1 MYTSHGAPDIFFNI
15 TLRRKT
21 LFYTVNLII
30 PCVGISYLSVLVF
43 YLPADSGEKIALCIS
58 ILLSQT
64 MFFLLISEIIPSTSL
79 ALPLLG
85 KYLLFTMV
93 LVGLSVVVTIVILN
107 IHYRKPST
115 HKMAP
120 WVRRFFIKMLPRLLL
135 MRVPKDLLR
144 DLAAKKINYG
154 AKVKKSKFGAAL
166 AAEMQMN
173 SGGSSP
179 DSIRRMQ
186 GRGGGSGGGGGSG
199 RCNTLHSTTATNR
212 FSGLMGALGGGLGN
226 MGGYNGLPSVMS
238 GLNES
243 LSDVVVRKKYPF
255 ELEKAMH
262 NVMFIQHHITRQDEF
277 NAVSTDR

>member
-1 MYTSHGAPDIFFNI
+1 MPAERHEKYYPCCAEPYPGRIINLSIFIIIFYFTFFYFPDIFFNI

-85 KYLLFTMV
+85 KYLLFTML
-93 LVGLSVVVTIVILN
+93 LVGLSVVITIIILN

-120 WVRRFFIKMLPRLLL
+120 WVRSFFILRLPKLLL

-144 DLAAKKINYG
+144 DLAANKINYG
-154 AKVKKSKFGAAL
+154 KPLKKSKFGAAL
-166 AAEMQMN
+166 AAQQQVQLN

-179 DSIRRMQ
+179 DSIRHMQ
-186 GRGGGSGGGGGSG
+186 VRGPGG
-199 RCNTLHSTTATNR
+199 CNGLHGTTATNR
-212 FSGLMGALGGGLGN
+212 
-226 MGGYNGLPSVMS
+226 
-238 GLNES
+238 
-243 LSDVVVRKKYPF
+243 
-255 ELEKAMH
+255 
-262 NVMFIQHHITRQDEF
+262 
-277 NAVSTDR
+277 

>member
-1 MYTSHGAPDIFFNI
+1 M
-15 TLRRKT
+15 
-21 LFYTVNLII
+21 
-30 PCVGISYLSVLVF
+30 GISYLSVLVF

-120 WVRRFFIKMLPRLLL
+120 WVRSFFIKTLPRLLL

-154 AKVKKSKFGAAL
+154 IKIKKSKFGAAL
-166 AAEMQMN
+166 AAEMQIN

-186 GRGGGSGGGGGSG
+186 GRGG
-199 RCNTLHSTTATNR
+199 CNGMHTTTATNR

-255 ELEKAMH
+255 ELEKAIH

-277 NAVSTDR
+277 NAVIKWRG

>member
-1 MYTSHGAPDIFFNI
+1 MNIIRVSNGISWECQPNDTRSIILVAPNPIQVNRKHISQHLLTQGVINLPFVDIFFNI

-85 KYLLFTMV
+85 KYLLFTML
-93 LVGLSVVVTIVILN
+93 LVGLSVVITIIILN

-115 HKMAP
+115 HKMRP
-120 WVRRFFIKMLPRLLL
+120 WVRAFFIRRLPRLLL

-144 DLAAKKINYG
+144 DLAANKISYG
-154 AKVKKSKFGAAL
+154 SKFSKTKFGKAL
-166 AAEMQMN
+166 IDEMHMN
-173 SGGSSP
+173 SDNSSP
-179 DSIRRMQ
+179 DSLRRIHN
-186 GRGGGSGGGGGSG
+186 RSGG
-199 RCNTLHSTTATNR
+199 CNGLHTATTATNR
-212 FSGLMGALGGGLGN
+212 
-226 MGGYNGLPSVMS
+226 
-238 GLNES
+238 
-243 LSDVVVRKKYPF
+243 
-255 ELEKAMH
+255 
-262 NVMFIQHHITRQDEF
+262 
-277 NAVSTDR
+277 